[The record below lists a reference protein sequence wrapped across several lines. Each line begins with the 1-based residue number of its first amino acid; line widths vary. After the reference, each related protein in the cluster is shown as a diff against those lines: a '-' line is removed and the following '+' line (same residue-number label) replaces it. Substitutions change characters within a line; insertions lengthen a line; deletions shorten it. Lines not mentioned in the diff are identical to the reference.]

1 MELDEVSKLL
11 QQEEDEFR
19 RENRHIKDPIKEL
32 YEEVVD
38 EVRQFV
44 EVCYTII
51 SGSNKLNL

>member
-51 SGSNKLNL
+51 SGSN